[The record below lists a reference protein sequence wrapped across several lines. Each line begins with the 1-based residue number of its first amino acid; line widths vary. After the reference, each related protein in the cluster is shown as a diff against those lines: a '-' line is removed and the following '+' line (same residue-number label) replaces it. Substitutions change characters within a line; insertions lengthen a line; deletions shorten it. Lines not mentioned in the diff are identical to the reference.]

1 MGFVANSDFFVN
13 HPLSGTP
20 LLKTLAC
27 QNMEYGVEWSN
38 LVYQISLPA
47 SALQQKQAE
56 CLSRY
61 MEDQELFPSLPVQ
74 LFLSESP
81 PCPCSLFQA
90 FLDLRYWL
98 FFAFDFNFICAI
110 RTFSSNSINHR
121 CCYSISFDQFG

>member
-56 CLSRY
+56 CFNRY
-61 MEDQELFPSLPVQ
+61 MEDQGLFPSLRLQ
-74 LFLSESP
+74 IILSP

-90 FLDLRYWL
+90 FFDRRYWL
-98 FFAFDFNFICAI
+98 FFAFDITSICAI
-110 RTFSSNSINHR
+110 RRFSRNSINNR